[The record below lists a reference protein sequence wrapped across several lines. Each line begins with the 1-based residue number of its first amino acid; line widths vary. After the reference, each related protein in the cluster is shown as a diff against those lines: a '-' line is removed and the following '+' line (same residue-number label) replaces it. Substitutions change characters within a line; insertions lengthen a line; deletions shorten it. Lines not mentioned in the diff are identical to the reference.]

1 MRLTER
7 ASAVVES
14 YYANQAGS
22 STISAS
28 GNARWDGAAA
38 YLIYDVTKEWDVR
51 GLTGGEIVDYDPR
64 LRNKVLRGFQ
74 IDSRVRSDA
83 PCT

>member
-1 MRLTER
+1 MNPWPHVTLAGGGYLRVRLTER

-22 STISAS
+22 STVSAS

-38 YLIYDVTKEWDVR
+38 YFDL
-51 GLTGGEIVDYDPR
+51 
-64 LRNKVLRGFQ
+64 
-74 IDSRVRSDA
+74 
-83 PCT
+83 